1 MDRYGFIAGRGHVHE
16 PPGFHRGGHSTDRRA
31 FVATDSAHGGD
42 DHYGGKH
49 GRRALDGHAVAK
61 DGLGTT
67 TATAGSCEW
76 STGLSK
82 RPSPSLI
89 QRRSPTFSSASA
101 HRQSHDAYR
110 E

>member
-1 MDRYGFIAGRGHVHE
+1 MVETIITEGNTV
-16 PPGFHRGGHSTDRRA
+16 
-31 FVATDSAHGGD
+31 VV
-42 DHYGGKH
+42 
-49 GRRALDGHAVAK
+49 LWDGHAVAK

-67 TATAGSCEW
+67 TATAGSWEW
-76 STGLSK
+76 STGLLK